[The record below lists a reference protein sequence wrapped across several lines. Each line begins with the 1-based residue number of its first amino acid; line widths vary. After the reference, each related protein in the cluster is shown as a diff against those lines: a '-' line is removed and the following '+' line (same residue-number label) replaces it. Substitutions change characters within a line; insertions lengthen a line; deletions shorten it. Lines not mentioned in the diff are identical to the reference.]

1 MKGMSDMPT
10 IDDLQR
16 ELFQQKYKLADLKRQ
31 RAVALKE
38 AIAAQDA
45 DGGWRAAALRF
56 AAAELSLAEAAN
68 ELVRLEEG
76 LASAMQEDALAA
88 RRAARDKTT
97 LLFLAANAIEGVH
110 LSLDKEVRAITASLE
125 RAVLRNRMELDSRW
139 SVCPSDLLQAINE
152 TQPEIVHF
160 SGHGTAAG
168 ELVFE
173 GKGGQPQPVKAHAIV
188 KAIVSACPKTRLC
201 FFNACFSE
209 DDAKEIVT
217 RLDAAVGMR
226 TEIGDEAAIV
236 FAAQFYSA
244 LGFGKNLAEAI
255 GEARAA
261 LAIEGIAEENTPA
274 LYIKD
279 GLKAEEIIMVKRI
292 RPAPQGN

>member
-1 MKGMSDMPT
+1 MTTAEETRKA
-10 IDDLQR
+10 LLEKKR
-16 ELFQQKYKLADLKRQ
+16 ALYALKLKR
-31 RAVALKE
+31 
-38 AIAAQDA
+38 AQT
-45 DGGWRAAALRF
+45 
-56 AAAELSLAEAAN
+56 
-68 ELVRLEEG
+68 
-76 LASAMQEDALAA
+76 MKDALAA
-88 RRAARDKTT
+88 LGDDSAAAAERSLRLQDADMGVKIALAENEIFDIEETLCEVRRMDKEERRAARLDKTT

-125 RAVLRNRMELDSRW
+125 RAALRNRMEMASRW
-139 SVCPSDLLQAINE
+139 SVRPSDLIQAINE

-209 DDAKEIVT
+209 ADAKQIVGK
-217 RLDAAVGMR
+217 LDAAVGMR
-226 TEIGDEAAIV
+226 TEISDEAART

-261 LAIEGIAEENTPA
+261 LAIEGIAEEDTPA
-274 LYIKD
+274 LYVRD
-279 GLKAEEIIMVKRI
+279 GLKAEEIIMVKRVH
-292 RPAPQGN
+292 PAPPDA